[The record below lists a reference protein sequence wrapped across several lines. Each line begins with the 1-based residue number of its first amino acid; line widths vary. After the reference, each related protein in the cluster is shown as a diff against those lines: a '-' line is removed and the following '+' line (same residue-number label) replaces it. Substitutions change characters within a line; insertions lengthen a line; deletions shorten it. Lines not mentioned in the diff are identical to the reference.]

1 MASYRQLVLAVAGV
15 VAACCSFLPLA
26 ASAQPTQVVQPLP
39 LPGPYA
45 VACSNVTQD
54 FTRMAPGE
62 DVQNYWEGVP
72 RSDGSSRYITDLLS
86 DAGNTLAVTVN
97 APDDG
102 NVFGSFAGQSIPFVV
117 VVCYPT
123 AAGNPRPDYP
133 LPNGNAVP
141 HMQRGAE
148 APLLADPAARFPL
161 LVFSHGLLG
170 SPLSNDYLLAMSVF
184 ASNGY
189 VVAAPF
195 HGDGRFSLLQPES
208 LSDFAYLVTHLRD
221 FNAMQALRPLTL
233 SATLDLLLA
242 HPQWRDHLDAARIG
256 GFGASLG
263 GESLLLMAGA
273 GLTTSVGM
281 SWSNISNDTRLKAAV
296 GYVPYFGQVFFPA
309 FGRGQHGLDNVTLP
323 FLAIS
328 GTADTT
334 APLAATAQGI
344 DQLAGPRELVALTGV
359 THGFDVAS
367 TNDIFTWALTFLDAN
382 VRGDSAASS
391 RLAQMGSVAGGGDDR
406 VLFSSLTAPPSVTTN
421 YGGLW
426 WNAPAGSEDGWG
438 ISLAHQGDIIFA
450 SWFTYDVARNPL
462 WMVMT
467 AYKTAEGVYSGTLYT
482 TSGPAFNAVP
492 FDPNAVV
499 RTPVGT
505 GTLTFVDANNGT
517 FTYAVNGLLQSK
529 TITRAG
535 FRASASVHVRRATES
550 CARDELP
557 GHVVESVGVGVGHQP
572 DAGRLDDLRCVVHLQ
587 SGWHAP
593 VVDGDGHADA
603 ASRRLCG
610 FAVPDSGPGL
620 LCGSVRSGDRHQVN
634 RRRRNAELCRR
645 QSCNLRLHGFRHYS
659 GKADHAPGFR
669 DPRDRVSVAPLNYR
683 ASPWD

>member
-15 VAACCSFLPLA
+15 VAACCSLLPLA

-208 LSDFAYLVTHLRD
+208 LSDFAYLLTHLRD

-426 WNAPAGSEDGWG
+426 WNAPGRLGRRLG
-438 ISLAHQGDIIFA
+438 NQFCA
-450 SWFTYDVARNPL
+450 SGRHH
-462 WMVMT
+462 
-467 AYKTAEGVYSGTLYT
+467 
-482 TSGPAFNAVP
+482 
-492 FDPNAVV
+492 
-499 RTPVGT
+499 
-505 GTLTFVDANNGT
+505 
-517 FTYAVNGLLQSK
+517 
-529 TITRAG
+529 
-535 FRASASVHVRRATES
+535 FRQLVHVR
-550 CARDELP
+550 
-557 GHVVESVGVGVGHQP
+557 
-572 DAGRLDDLRCVVHLQ
+572 
-587 SGWHAP
+587 
-593 VVDGDGHADA
+593 
-603 ASRRLCG
+603 CG
-610 FAVPDSGPGL
+610 T
-620 LCGSVRSGDRHQVN
+620 
-634 RRRRNAELCRR
+634 
-645 QSCNLRLHGFRHYS
+645 
-659 GKADHAPGFR
+659 
-669 DPRDRVSVAPLNYR
+669 
-683 ASPWD
+683 

>member
-1 MASYRQLVLAVAGV
+1 
-15 VAACCSFLPLA
+15 
-26 ASAQPTQVVQPLP
+26 
-39 LPGPYA
+39 
-45 VACSNVTQD
+45 
-54 FTRMAPGE
+54 MAPGE

-195 HGDGRFSLLQPES
+195 HGDARFSLLQPES
-208 LSDFAYLVTHLRD
+208 LSDFAYLLTHLRD

-309 FGRGQHGLDNVTLP
+309 FGRGQHGLDNVTMP

-382 VRGDSAASS
+382 VRGESAVSS

-406 VLFSSLTAPPSVTTN
+406 VLFSSLAAPPSVTTN

-450 SWFTYDVARNPL
+450 SWFTYDAARNPL

-529 TITRAG
+529 TITRQVFGPLPACTFG
-535 FRASASVHVRRATES
+535 AQPNLALATNYQDMWWNPSE
-550 CARDELP
+550 
-557 GHVVESVGVGVGHQP
+557 
-572 DAGRLDDLRCVVHLQ
+572 
-587 SGWHAP
+587 SGWGISLTQEGSTIFGAWFTYNQ
-593 VVDGDGHADA
+593 DGTPLWLTVTATPTQQAGVYAGSLYLTRGPA
-603 ASRRLCG
+603 FS
-610 FAVPDSGPGL
+610 AVPFDPATVTKSIVGGATLSFADGNHATFAYTVFGITQAKPITRQVFVTPGTA
-620 LCGSVRSGDRHQVN
+620 CQ
-634 RRRRNAELCRR
+634 
-645 QSCNLRLHGFRHYS
+645 
-659 GKADHAPGFR
+659 
-669 DPRDRVSVAPLNYR
+669 
-683 ASPWD
+683 